1 VKIVTR
7 GSFLWLRPI
16 PSTVV
21 GEGLDSAIFSVIA
34 FAGTGAVLGNQIVTI
49 WVIKVAWETA
59 ATPITYAV
67 CGLLKRREGID
78 VGIDFNP
85 LAVARWPP

>member
-1 VKIVTR
+1 
-7 GSFLWLRPI
+7 
-16 PSTVV
+16 
-21 GEGLDSAIFSVIA
+21 VIA
-34 FAGTGAVLGNQIVTI
+34 FAGTGVVLGNQLVTI